1 MLDVIVETDL
11 VGVDE
16 PLPRVL
22 SFDLTEALLLLIYA
36 IEALF
41 VRVGD
46 L

>member
-1 MLDVIVETDL
+1 MLHGIVQTDM

-16 PLPRVL
+16 PLPGVL
-22 SFDLTEALLLLIYA
+22 SFDLTESLLLLVNA